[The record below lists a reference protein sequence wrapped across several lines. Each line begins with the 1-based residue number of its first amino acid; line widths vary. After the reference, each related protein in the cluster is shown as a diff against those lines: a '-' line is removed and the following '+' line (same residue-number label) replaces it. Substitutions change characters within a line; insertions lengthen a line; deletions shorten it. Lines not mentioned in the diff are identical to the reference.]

1 MKAKNNDN
9 NNNLKSSLVIKKQSL
24 CYLAILN
31 SLFTTNIKL
40 HFQNSSFTNHNL
52 AFHSKPVTGGLLLL
66 VRPFTALCLACR
78 SRLLFFGFA
87 LRPLSG
93 HSRLLNHQRPLIG
106 NVFETPALSIYI
118 FNFFH
123 SVLGV
128 VHRNA
133 DRVSGINF
141 ACNM

>member
-1 MKAKNNDN
+1 MLSYSPIYRFVRSLTVKAKNNNNN

-40 HFQNSSFTNHNL
+40 HFQNSSFINHNL

-66 VRPFTALCLACR
+66 VRPLTALCLACR

-93 HSRLLNHQRPLIG
+93 HSRLLNHQRPLVG
-106 NVFETPALSIYI
+106 NVFETPA
-118 FNFFH
+118 
-123 SVLGV
+123 
-128 VHRNA
+128 
-133 DRVSGINF
+133 
-141 ACNM
+141 